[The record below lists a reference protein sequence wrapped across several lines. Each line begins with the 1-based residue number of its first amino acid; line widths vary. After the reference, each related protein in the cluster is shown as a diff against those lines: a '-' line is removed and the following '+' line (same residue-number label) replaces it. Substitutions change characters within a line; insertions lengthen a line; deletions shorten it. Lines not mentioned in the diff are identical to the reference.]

1 MMDDKDDSAHDN
13 SPAIHKMKDIIS
25 KLVAGKTQLEKDI
38 TYNLYHSEF
47 WANTPSLKKKQLK
60 GMDIKPDYQV
70 LSNLRK
76 HLVKGSYSVCFNNI
90 SEKQMEDSKKVY
102 SLCERLNEVQTKSS
116 SDFDLVSAFMF
127 IRSYTMPPSYSIFKE
142 KIMKGKFSG
151 SIVSSLFTS
160 MDFSLLCYEDCNIAV
175 KARSSDNEPLD
186 SDVFVSNIVQ

>member
-1 MMDDKDDSAHDN
+1 
-13 SPAIHKMKDIIS
+13 
-25 KLVAGKTQLEKDI
+25 
-38 TYNLYHSEF
+38 
-47 WANTPSLKKKQLK
+47 
-60 GMDIKPDYQV
+60 MDIKPDYQV

-76 HLVKGSYSVCFNNI
+76 NLVKGSYSVCFNNI

-151 SIVSSLFTS
+151 SIVSSLFTA
-160 MDFSLLCYEDCNIAV
+160 MDFSLLSCEDCNIAV